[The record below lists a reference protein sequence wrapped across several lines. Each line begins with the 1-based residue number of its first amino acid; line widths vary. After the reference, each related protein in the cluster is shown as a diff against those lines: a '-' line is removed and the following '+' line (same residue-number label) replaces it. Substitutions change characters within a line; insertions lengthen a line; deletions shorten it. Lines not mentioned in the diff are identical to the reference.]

1 MCAMIAFTLRAF
13 WVLTAPLR
21 TFRVVTAL
29 HLQTLRTFWV
39 LTAPYMPVPKVL
51 LNVNA
56 TS

>member
-13 WVLTAPLR
+13 RVLTAPLR
-21 TFRVVTAL
+21 TFRAVTAL

-56 TS
+56 TN